1 MIRFSITVKIFLIL
15 IRACPVRY
23 RSRVGLRFQVRGRKP
38 WGRKAAKRAS
48 KVAFLPPRPQRLPP
62 LRAFHLRPHAANLL
76 GQSYLSPK
84 WRAERGERKGHDCS
98 KKSQSLIF
106 FLKIWLVDTIF
117 FYFCF
122 LIFLRK
128 IISLDI

>member
-62 LRAFHLRPHAANLL
+62 LRAFHLRPHARQLT
-76 GQSYLSPK
+76 
-84 WRAERGERKGHDCS
+84 RAEPFKLKMKSG
-98 KKSQSLIF
+98 KKKDKKWGMNILT
-106 FLKIWLVDTIF
+106 FLLNS
-117 FYFCF
+117 
-122 LIFLRK
+122 R
-128 IISLDI
+128 